1 MNIPM
6 GMEWEW
12 NGNSNGLGMGM
23 EDSNGCLVSRNGMK
37 NGNGNGMGI
46 FLNSV
51 PKSLKEFDPTGTPVN

>member
-6 GMEWEW
+6 GVEWEW

-23 EDSNGCLVSRNGMK
+23 EDSNG
-37 NGNGNGMGI
+37 NGMGI
-46 FLNSV
+46 VLNSV